1 MESRKEPMAIHAE
14 KDEHEIPCPRC
25 GAEAAWSFVDA
36 GKSQAEIM
44 CPNCGRFE
52 MSRED
57 FDQATTEN
65 AELTELE

>member
-1 MESRKEPMAIHAE
+1 MPIHT

-25 GAEAAWSFVDA
+25 GAEASWSFADA
-36 GKSQAEIM
+36 GKTRAEVK

-65 AELTELE
+65 AEIIGPE